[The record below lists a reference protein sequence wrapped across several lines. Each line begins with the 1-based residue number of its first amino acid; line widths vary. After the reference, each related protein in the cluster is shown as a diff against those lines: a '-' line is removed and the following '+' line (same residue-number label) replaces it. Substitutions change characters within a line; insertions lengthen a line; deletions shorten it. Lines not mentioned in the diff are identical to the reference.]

1 MALLEVENLQVHFKT
16 PKGINRAVDGLSFHV
31 EAGETVAIVGESGSG
46 KSVTSM
52 SLLGLLPEKT
62 TGISGSIKF
71 RDRSLL
77 GMSEREMQKL
87 RGDDISMIFQEPMTA
102 LNPVLTVGYQLSEA
116 LMLHQDLTRPQ
127 ALDRAEEMLKSVGI
141 SESRRRLKEY
151 PHQLS
156 GGMRQRVMI
165 AMALAC
171 EPQLLIADEPTTA
184 LDVTIQAQILRLI
197 SELKEKTGT
206 AVIFVTHDLGV
217 VAEVADRVIVMYAGH
232 KLEEASVNDLFANPR
247 HPYTA
252 GLIGAMPVLGTSGK
266 TAEWR
271 LTEIPGQVP
280 STFQK
285 FSGCPFANR
294 CKSAQDV
301 CSNTKPGLQG
311 VADGHAF
318 ACHFP
323 VDSRG
328 TNG

>member
-16 PKGINRAVDGLSFHV
+16 PKGINRAVDGLTFNV
-31 EAGETVAIVGESGSG
+31 EPGETVAIVGESGSG

-62 TGISGSIKF
+62 TGISGSIRF
-71 RDRSLL
+71 RGKSIL
-77 GMSEREMQKL
+77 GMSERDMQKL

-116 LMLHQDLTRPQ
+116 LMLHQELTRSQ
-127 ALDRAEEMLKSVGI
+127 ALDRAEEMLVSVGI
-141 SESRRRLKEY
+141 SEARRRLKEY

-294 CKSAQDV
+294 CNSARDV
-301 CSNTKPGLQG
+301 CSSLKPGLQTA
-311 VADGHAF
+311 ADGHIF

-323 VDSRG
+323 VGGRG
-328 TNG
+328 CNA

>member
-1 MALLEVENLQVHFKT
+1 MALLEVENLQIHFKT

-62 TGISGSIKF
+62 TGIAGSIKF
-71 RDRSLL
+71 GGRSLL
-77 GMSEREMQKL
+77 GLSEREMQKL

-127 ALDRAEEMLKSVGI
+127 AIDRAEEMLKSVGI

-184 LDVTIQAQILRLI
+184 LDVTR
-197 SELKEKTGT
+197 
-206 AVIFVTHDLGV
+206 
-217 VAEVADRVIVMYAGH
+217 
-232 KLEEASVNDLFANPR
+232 
-247 HPYTA
+247 
-252 GLIGAMPVLGTSGK
+252 
-266 TAEWR
+266 
-271 LTEIPGQVP
+271 
-280 STFQK
+280 
-285 FSGCPFANR
+285 
-294 CKSAQDV
+294 
-301 CSNTKPGLQG
+301 
-311 VADGHAF
+311 
-318 ACHFP
+318 
-323 VDSRG
+323 
-328 TNG
+328 

>member
-1 MALLEVENLQVHFKT
+1 MALLEVENLQIHFKT

-62 TGISGSIKF
+62 TGIAGSIRF
-71 RDRSLL
+71 GGRSLL
-77 GMSEREMQKL
+77 GLSEREMQKL

-127 ALDRAEEMLKSVGI
+127 AIDRAEEMLKSVGI

-184 LDVTIQAQILRLI
+184 LDVTIQAQILQLI

-232 KLEEASVNDLFANPR
+232 KLEEAPVRDLYANPR

-266 TAEWR
+266 SAEWR
-271 LTEIPGQVP
+271 LTEISGQVP

-294 CKSAQDV
+294 CDSAQEV
-301 CSNTKPGLQG
+301 CSNLKPGLQG
-311 VADGHAF
+311 ARDGHAF

-323 VDSRG
+323 VEPRG
-328 TNG
+328 DNA

>member
-77 GMSEREMQKL
+77 GMSERDMQKL

-311 VADGHAF
+311 VTDGHAF

-328 TNG
+328 NNG